1 MRLGTIA
8 VSLTA
13 ACLVPQAAVAQ
24 QGGQGPLLPVAPL
37 FADYAVLE
45 LRLVA
50 PLTSV
55 LGERGEER
63 NYRNGTLTYGDPD
76 AGLVTLDVEVRTRGN
91 FRARPEN
98 CDFPPLRL
106 NLEQRQVEGTVFAG
120 LDKLRLVTHCRDGD
134 AEYEQYVLREYLVY
148 RVFSELTELSIRAR
162 LARITYVDSE
172 DRRDEITRFAFFV
185 EDYGETARRNGWE
198 LLAVPRVL
206 PGQYDQHHLSVF
218 EVFQYLIA
226 NTDWSVI
233 FADSGSSRCCH
244 NAVPVG
250 SYAGPVFPLPFD
262 FDFAGLV
269 AARYARA
276 DSRFGARPLPE
287 RRFWG
292 ICRGRETLEGAF
304 PVFNERRD
312 AIYRL
317 YREAGALEGR
327 YRDRV
332 LQYFDEFY
340 GVINDPDK
348 VERELVGRCREATVR

>member
-1 MRLGTIA
+1 M
-8 VSLTA
+8 SLTA
-13 ACLVPQAAVAQ
+13 ACALPAAAAQ
-24 QGGQGPLLPVAPL
+24 QGVRGPVLPVAPL

-55 LGERGEER
+55 LRERGEER
-63 NYRNGTLTYGDPD
+63 GYRNGVLGYDDPD
-76 AGLVTLDVEVRTRGN
+76 AGPVTLDVEVRTRGN

-98 CDFPPLRL
+98 CDFPPLRF
-106 NLEQRQVEGTVFAG
+106 NLEERQVEGTVFAE
-120 LDKLRLVTHCRDGD
+120 LDKLRLVTHCRDAD

-148 RVFSELTELSIRAR
+148 RIYSELTELSIRAR

-172 DRRDEITRFAFFV
+172 GRRDPITRFAFFV
-185 EDYGETARRNGWE
+185 EDYGETAKRNGWE
-198 LLAVPRVL
+198 LLGVPRVL
-206 PGQYDQHHLSVF
+206 PGQYDQAHLSLF
-218 EVFQYLIA
+218 EVFQYLVA

-233 FADSGSSRCCH
+233 FADAGSNRCCH

-269 AARYARA
+269 AARYART
-276 DSRFGARPLPE
+276 DMRFGAGQLRE

-304 PVFNERRD
+304 PVFNEKRE

-317 YREAGALEGR
+317 FRETAGLDER
-327 YRDRV
+327 YRDRI
-332 LQYFDEFY
+332 LEYIDEFY
-340 GVINDPDK
+340 DVINDPGK
-348 VERELVGRCREATVR
+348 VDRELIGHCREATVR